1 MRTYKI
7 LHARGQA
14 FDADPEVK
22 ALLAEQR
29 DNIIDPLLAKGYSRE
44 QAQKLKALPIDA
56 DAVSKRGLGYER
68 LDQLLV
74 EHLLGVRGST

>member
-7 LHARGQA
+7 LHQRAKQ

-22 ALLAEQR
+22 ALIAEQK
-29 DNIIDPLLAKGYSRE
+29 DAAIDPLLHGGYTKDK
-44 QAQKLKALPIDA
+44 AAKLKAMAIDA

-74 EHLLGVRGST
+74 EHLLGVRG

>member
-1 MRTYKI
+1 V
-7 LHARGQA
+7 A

-29 DNIIDPLLAKGYSRE
+29 DTSIDPLLAKGYSRE
-44 QAQKLKALPIDA
+44 QAQKLKLLAIDA